1 MLGDFF
7 VLVAGLAILAATF
20 ALFWTSLPRPN
31 GPPRWFIGN
40 TFETAIAIA
49 ITIGVVLGIG
59 AMLAGI
65 LPALG
70 VK

>member
-7 VLVAGLAILAATF
+7 VLFAGLVILAATF
-20 ALFWTSLPRPN
+20 VLFWTSLPRPS
-31 GPPRWFIGN
+31 GPPRWFIGT

-49 ITIGVVLGIG
+49 VTSGVVLGIG
-59 AMLAGI
+59 TLVAGML
-65 LPALG
+65 PVLG